1 MSDLLFGRRTIR
13 IGVTGLSRAGKT
25 AFLTSVA
32 ANLLAMGA
40 GLDALPALGAA
51 IGGRPLRASVA
62 PSGVS
67 SVPRFDVA
75 GHLAALAAD
84 PPRWPERTDTVSRLA
99 LNLDVPR
106 GGLGSALP
114 PRRVRLEM
122 LDYPGEWLLDL
133 TMLTQDYAAWSRAAL
148 IRLRAEPEVARPF
161 LDFIAALPAKP
172 GADEALAA
180 AGHALYRTTLLR
192 LRDER
197 GLVFLQPGRFLMP
210 APGGE
215 PPWMAFFPLPDEAAP
230 SGGLRALL
238 AARYDA
244 YRRSVGDMLVEPLFG
259 DIDRLVVLAD
269 LLTALHS
276 GFNAYYDIQAALGAA
291 ATAVRRL
298 SVLFDPAS
306 FLRALAVP
314 EWLLGQLPVVP
325 RLPAWLGGG
334 GLQRVAF
341 AATKA
346 DHIAERQRGNLRAL
360 MRALIDEEATGSAT
374 TRAFAIAAV
383 RCTEDFVWTLEGR
396 PVSAVRGRVLGE
408 ERMTRSYPGEVPDQ
422 PPDPAFFAHRFL
434 ALPDFEP
441 RRLPADGRAG
451 VSHIGLDSLL
461 AFLLEDVL

>member
-1 MSDLLFGRRTIR
+1 
-13 IGVTGLSRAGKT
+13 
-25 AFLTSVA
+25 
-32 ANLLAMGA
+32 
-40 GLDALPALGAA
+40 
-51 IGGRPLRASVA
+51 
-62 PSGVS
+62 
-67 SVPRFDVA
+67 VPRFDVA

-114 PRRVRLEM
+114 PRRIRLEM

-133 TMLTQDYAAWSRAAL
+133 TMLGQDYAAWSRSAL
-148 IRLRAEPEVARPF
+148 IRSRAESEIARPF
-161 LDFIAALPAKP
+161 LDFIAALPTKP

-192 LRDER
+192 LRDEL
-197 GLVFLQPGRFLMP
+197 GSVFLQPGRFLMP

-215 PPWMAFFPLPDEAAP
+215 PPWMAFFPLPDEAAQ
-230 SGGLRALL
+230 SSGLRALL

-269 LLTALHS
+269 LLSALHR
-276 GFNAYYDIQAALGAA
+276 GFNAYYDIQTSLAAA

-298 SVLFDPAS
+298 NVLFDPAL
-306 FLRALAVP
+306 FLRAFAVP
-314 EWLLGQLPVVP
+314 ETLLGLLPVVP
-325 RLPAWLGGG
+325 HLPAWLGGG
-334 GLQRVAF
+334 GLRRVAF

-360 MRALIDEEATGSAT
+360 MKALIDEDAAGTAT

-383 RCTEDFVWTLEGR
+383 RCTEDFVWTLDGR

-422 PPDPAFFAHRFL
+422 PPDAAFFAHRFL